1 VKKGKRRLGTLGL
14 LALLAALVTLMSLA
28 LGGGPAGAA
37 PPHPLTVTATTSIH
51 CDWSVTKSASS
62 HGSPLTSLTLAVGE
76 SFTIDYAV
84 NVTKSCTN
92 NVTGTVSGGGNPS
105 KVEVTAGGTAGV
117 VSGCS
122 YDAVND
128 MFSCNY
134 VAHPSSSADGT
145 VNAVATYADSSTQS
159 GSTTY
164 SFVGVIP
171 DEPSVDVFDSYA
183 GTLQVHLATSK
194 TFTYSRT
201 VSFSACGNYTVD
213 NTARVV
219 DATELA
225 RTTLS
230 IPVSVPCGGGCTLTQ
245 GYWKTHS
252 KYGPAPSDPAWNNI
266 TPSGPDTTFFLSG
279 QTWYQVFN
287 TSSAGGNAY
296 YILAHQYMAARLN
309 ILNGASS
316 TSAVDAAL
324 SWSTTFFNTYTPAQI
339 GALKGSSALRAT
351 AISNASTLESFN
363 SGAIGPG
370 HCDS

>member
-1 VKKGKRRLGTLGL
+1 VKKGKRRLGTFGL
-14 LALLAALVTLMSLA
+14 LALLAALVTLMSFA

-37 PPHPLTVTATTSIH
+37 PLHPLTVTATTSIH
-51 CDWSVTKSASS
+51 CDWSVTKTASS
-62 HGSPLTSLTLAVGE
+62 HGSPVTSLTLAVGE
-76 SFTIDYAV
+76 TFTIDYAV

-92 NVTGTVSGGGNPS
+92 NVTGTVSGFGNPS

-128 MFSCNY
+128 TFSCNY

-145 VNAVATYADSSTQS
+145 VDALATYADSSTAS

-164 SFVGVIP
+164 SFVGAPIEE
-171 DEPSVDVFDSYA
+171 DSVDVLDSYA

-201 VSFSACGNYTVD
+201 VSFSACGHYTVD
-213 NTARVV
+213 NTAQVF
-219 DATELA
+219 DSIELA
-225 RTTLS
+225 RATLS
-230 IPVSVPCGGGCTLTQ
+230 IPVTVPCAGGCTLTQ

-279 QTWYQVFN
+279 KTWYQVFN
-287 TSSAGGNAY
+287 TSAGGNAY
-296 YILAHQYMAARLN
+296 YILAYQYMAARLN
-309 ILNGASS
+309 ILDGASS
-316 TSAVDAAL
+316 TAAVNAAL
-324 SWSTTFFNTYTPAQI
+324 TWSTTFFSTYTPAQI
-339 GALKGSSALRAT
+339 GALSGSSALRAT
-351 AISNASTLESFN
+351 AISNASILESFN
-363 SGAIGPG
+363 TGATGPG
-370 HCDS
+370 HCDT

>member
-1 VKKGKRRLGTLGL
+1 VKKGRRRPGTFGL
-14 LALLAALVTLMSLA
+14 LALLAALVTLMSFA
-28 LGGGPAGAA
+28 LGSGPAGAA
-37 PPHPLTVTATTSIH
+37 LHPLVVTATTSIH
-51 CDWSVTKSASS
+51 CDWGVTKTASS
-62 HGSPLTSLTLAVGE
+62 NGSPITSLTLAVGE

-84 NVTKSCTN
+84 NVTKTCTN
-92 NVTGTVSGGGNPS
+92 NVSGTVSGGGNPS
-105 KVEVTAGGTAGV
+105 TVAVTVGGTAAV

-122 YDAVND
+122 YDAGHNT
-128 MFSCNY
+128 FSCNY
-134 VAHPSSSADGT
+134 LAHPSSSADG
-145 VNAVATYADSSTQS
+145 AVSALATYADSSTAS

-164 SFVGVIP
+164 SFVGVVP
-171 DEPSVDVFDSYA
+171 DEPSVGVFDSYA

-201 VSFSACGNYTVD
+201 VSFSACGSYTVD

-219 DATELA
+219 DANELA

-230 IPVSVPCGGGCTLTQ
+230 IPVTVPCAGGCTLTQ

-252 KYGPAPSDPAWNNI
+252 KYGPAPSDPAWNNL

-287 TSSAGGNAY
+287 TSPAGGNAY

-316 TSAVDAAL
+316 TAAVDAAL
-324 SWSTTFFNTYTPAQI
+324 AWSTTFFNTYTPAQI
-339 GALKGSSALRAT
+339 GALKGSTAPRPT

-363 SGAIGPG
+363 SGATGPG

>member
-1 VKKGKRRLGTLGL
+1 L
-14 LALLAALVTLMSLA
+14 LTLLAALAAVMSLA

-37 PPHPLTVTATTSIH
+37 PLHPLIVTATTSIH
-51 CDWSVTKSASS
+51 CDWGVTKNASS
-62 HGSPLTSLTLAVGE
+62 HGAPITSLTLAVGE

-92 NVTGTVSGGGNPS
+92 NVTGTVAGGGNPS
-105 KVEVTAGGTAGV
+105 KVEVTAGGAAGV

-145 VNAVATYADSSTQS
+145 VNALATYADASTQS
-159 GSTTY
+159 GSTSY
-164 SFVGVIP
+164 SFNGVVA

-183 GTLQVHLATSK
+183 GTLEVHLATSK
-194 TFTYSRT
+194 TYTYSRT
-201 VSFSACGNYTVD
+201 VSFHECGHFTVD

-219 DATELA
+219 DGSELA

-230 IPVSVPCGGGCTLTQ
+230 ISVTVPCAGGCTLTQ

-252 KYGPAPSDPAWNNI
+252 KYGPAPSDPAWNNL

-316 TSAVDAAL
+316 TSTVNTAL
-324 SWSTTFFNTYTPAQI
+324 AWATTFFNTYTPAQI
-339 GALKGSSALRAT
+339 GALKGSTEPRAT
-351 AISNASTLESFN
+351 AIANASTLESFN
-363 SGAIGPG
+363 TGATGPG